1 VRRRRF
7 VFVSRRTSD
16 DKVGRLE
23 ALRPPAHKSPY
34 AKSGVFAGFPSSPFW
49 PPAVACSSRRPLAR
63 EGNQTSGLEVCAG
76 MAITIQK
83 TPVPEI
89 ATVRSG
95 RPGSASPRPGAN
107 KRFFHRVRA
116 TIGLGLPGTARLLR
130 RSTPSGISASSAAG
144 RGISEMLLLRPPR
157 LVLPS
162 VPVRI
167 VLAAGAFSPL
177 NAKV

>member
-1 VRRRRF
+1 MKLRSIRIRSPVMRR
-7 VFVSRRTSD
+7 
-16 DKVGRLE
+16 KRLTQ
-23 ALRPPAHKSPY
+23 A
-34 AKSGVFAGFPSSPFW
+34 
-49 PPAVACSSRRPLAR
+49 
-63 EGNQTSGLEVCAG
+63 
-76 MAITIQK
+76 
-83 TPVPEI
+83 
-89 ATVRSG
+89 
-95 RPGSASPRPGAN
+95 GAN

-130 RSTPSGISASSAAG
+130 RSTPSGISAPSAAG
-144 RGISEMLLLRPPR
+144 RGISEMLLLTPPR